1 MNVNDHLKELR
12 ENRGYTPAELAH
24 RSHVSE
30 NHIRSIE
37 KGKSQ
42 PTVYVLLQLLEALN
56 IRPEEFFKED
66 KEVVYPTDYE
76 KELIEACRRLH
87 TDRADVLLLLAKM
100 LAT

>member
-12 ENRGYTPAELAH
+12 ENRGYTPAELAQ

-76 KELIEACRRLH
+76 KELIETCRRLP